1 MKFEQQK
8 SIIPNFTDIYNRLKN
23 NGVEFP
29 EYKGDDYNIYFQN
42 KNNDNNDDINDSFYY
57 FVYLKDILKEQN
69 FQHKYRRLVAYLLK
83 MNENIKL
90 ANIYIDL
97 KETNK
102 LEEVI
107 KILNE
112 GNNILKENIIGGRL
126 KDEKLME
133 FALAK
138 NEDIKNTI
146 SREEDFNKGISDINK
161 FVSSF
166 EKNNIIPR
174 NNMNK
179 DEDFN
184 KL

>member
-1 MKFEQQK
+1 M
-8 SIIPNFTDIYNRLKN
+8 
-23 NGVEFP
+23 EFQ
-29 EYKGDDYNIYFQN
+29 EYKRNDYNIDFQN
-42 KNNDNNDDINDSFYY
+42 KNNDNDDDINDAFYY
-57 FVYLKDILKEQN
+57 LEYLKDILKEQN
-69 FQHKYRRLVAYLLK
+69 CQHKYRRLVAYLLY

-90 ANIYIDL
+90 DNIYIDL

-107 KILNE
+107 NILNE
-112 GNNILKENIIGGRL
+112 GNNILRENIIDGRL

>member
-1 MKFEQQK
+1 M
-8 SIIPNFTDIYNRLKN
+8 
-23 NGVEFP
+23 EFQ
-29 EYKGDDYNIYFQN
+29 EYKRNDYIIDFQN
-42 KNNDNNDDINDSFYY
+42 KNNDNDDDINDAFYY
-57 FVYLKDILKEQN
+57 LEYLKDILKEQN

-112 GNNILKENIIGGRL
+112 GNNILRENIIDGRL

-133 FALAK
+133 FALTT

-166 EKNNIIPR
+166 WKNNIIPR